1 MSLVHVTILAA
12 ALAAL
17 LIGLWSAARAR
28 RARWLAEEDLARL
41 GGGLLKV
48 QEAERAR
55 IARELHDGI
64 SQQLA
69 VVALELDALQGRLPE
84 LGSPRRAEIAV
95 LAQGVRTIAA
105 DLQQVTR
112 GLHPARLEHLGL
124 VPAVRAL
131 GRDLE
136 HYKLRIDVVESDWP
150 DNLPSVVALSL
161 YRVAQE
167 ALHNAAKHSGADSVA
182 VSFRGEG
189 TALTLTISD
198 QGVGFDTRSAGAFG
212 GLGIVSMRQR
222 LRTIGG
228 SLTITAAPG
237 QGTRVQARLPRRAPL
252 FQLDNA
258 DHRGEKAM
266 FVPQSTK
273 TG

>member
-1 MSLVHVTILAA
+1 MSLLDVTLIALAVA
-12 ALAAL
+12 ALVL
-17 LIGLWSAARAR
+17 GLWSASRAR

-69 VVALELDALQGRLPE
+69 VVALGLDALHRRLPE
-84 LGSPRRAEIAV
+84 LGSPRRADVAT
-95 LAQGVRTIAA
+95 LAQGIRTIAA
-105 DLQQVTR
+105 DLQQITR

-131 GRDLE
+131 GRDIE
-136 HYKLRIDVVESDWP
+136 KDELRIDVLESDWP
-150 DNLPSVVALSL
+150 ADLPNVVALSL

-167 ALHNAAKHSGADSVA
+167 GLHNAAKHSGADAVS

-189 TALTLTISD
+189 TTLALTISD
-198 QGVGFDTRSAGAFG
+198 SGVGFDTQGAGASG

-228 SLTITAAPG
+228 SLTITTAPG
-237 QGTRVQARLPRRAPL
+237 QGTQVQARLPKHTPL
-252 FQLDNA
+252 FQLDGPG
-258 DHRGEKAM
+258 DIREHPV
-266 FVPQSTK
+266 FIPQALR

>member
-1 MSLVHVTILAA
+1 VSWSHLVLILVAMAA
-12 ALAAL
+12 VF
-17 LIGLWSAARAR
+17 IGLRAAHRAR
-28 RARWLAEEDLARL
+28 VARQAAEEDLARL
-41 GGGLLKV
+41 GGGLLQV

-69 VVALELDALQGRLPE
+69 VVALELDALQSRLPD
-84 LGSPRRAEIAV
+84 SDRQHRAEVAV

-105 DLQQVTR
+105 DLHQVTR

-131 GRDLE
+131 AHDME
-136 HYKLRIDVVESDWP
+136 QHKLRIDVIESDWP
-150 DNLPSVVALSL
+150 GSLPSVVALSL

-167 ALHNAAKHSGADSVA
+167 ALHNAAKYSRADTVSV
-182 VSFRGEG
+182 VFRGEEG
-189 TALTLTISD
+189 ALTLTIAD
-198 QGVGFDTRSAGAFG
+198 PGVGFDLHGAGSPA

-228 SLTITAAPG
+228 SLTITSAPG
-237 QGTRVQARLPRRAPL
+237 QGTRVQARLPRRAERTIIEDPMSLPQPL
-252 FQLDNA
+252 TL
-258 DHRGEKAM
+258 R
-266 FVPQSTK
+266 
-273 TG
+273 

>member
-1 MSLVHVTILAA
+1 MYWSHLALILV

-17 LIGLWSAARAR
+17 VIGIRTAQRAR
-28 RARWLAEEDLARL
+28 LARQAAEEDLARL
-41 GGGLLKV
+41 GGGLLQV

-69 VVALELDALQGRLPE
+69 VVALELDALQSRLPE
-84 LGSPRRAEIAV
+84 SDGPHRAEV
-95 LAQGVRTIAA
+95 GLLAQGVRTIAA

-131 GRDLE
+131 AHELE
-136 HYKLRIDVVESDWP
+136 QHKLRIDVVESDWP
-150 DNLPSVVALSL
+150 ATLPSVVALSL

-167 ALHNAAKHSGADSVA
+167 ALHNAAKHSGTDAVSVA
-182 VSFRGEG
+182 FRGEEG
-189 TALTLTISD
+189 AITVTIAD
-198 QGVGFDTRSAGAFG
+198 AGVGFDVHSAGG
-212 GLGIVSMRQR
+212 LMGLGIVSMRQR

-228 SLTITAAPG
+228 ALTITSAPG
-237 QGTRVQARLPRRAPL
+237 QGTRVQARLPRRVARSPL
-252 FQLDNA
+252 DDPLSS
-258 DHRGEKAM
+258 
-266 FVPQSTK
+266 PQPLTLL
-273 TG
+273 